1 VEEEKLVWRRKEVKG
16 TIDGQKKKK
25 EKRHI
30 MQKIQQFFEQA
41 PAIITSTKERTK
53 RRDCELE

>member
-1 VEEEKLVWRRKEVKG
+1 VEEEKLVWRRKEEVKG
-16 TIDGQKKKK
+16 TIDGQKKK

-53 RRDCELE
+53 RRDCGLE

>member
-25 EKRHI
+25 KKDI
-30 MQKIQQFFEQA
+30 
-41 PAIITSTKERTK
+41 
-53 RRDCELE
+53 